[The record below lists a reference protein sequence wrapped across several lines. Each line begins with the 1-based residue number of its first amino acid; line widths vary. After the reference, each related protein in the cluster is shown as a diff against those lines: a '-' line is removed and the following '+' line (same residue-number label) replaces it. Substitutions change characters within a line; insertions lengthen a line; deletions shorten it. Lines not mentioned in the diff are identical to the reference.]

1 MEERRSIS
9 VQITDALGEN
19 DVLPNDFAI
28 EAEEI
33 EGFKFAPGAMDGI
46 TIYHM
51 GYSELD
57 DAEKE
62 KLGEILSLV
71 AWECDEIFDLE
82 DAIDEFCKVHRAI
95 TIMDDITQYVISH
108 QDKLNAGNVRM
119 NAERLTLESV
129 SIECVKVGLILLE
142 LFKPDDFVEVIA
154 NTLGRYD
161 EFTIFSIFLLG
172 RFKDGSNKILELAK
186 SVKGWGRIHCIFMMN
201 AESDEIKDWILK
213 NGVDNC
219 IMPAYSGLDTFN
231 KADVRGILKRDR
243 ITREELTA
251 ILKIIGA
258 MLDEGP
264 VDGISA
270 LEDAFDVLVQVLE
283 KAAALLPLDI
293 SDYQIIKQ
301 IDEWQKENAEGDNPE
316 LERLMNEM
324 FYEERARK
332 QIKV

>member
-1 MEERRSIS
+1 
-9 VQITDALGEN
+9 
-19 DVLPNDFAI
+19 
-28 EAEEI
+28 
-33 EGFKFAPGAMDGI
+33 
-46 TIYHM
+46 
-51 GYSELD
+51 
-57 DAEKE
+57 
-62 KLGEILSLV
+62 
-71 AWECDEIFDLE
+71 
-82 DAIDEFCKVHRAI
+82 
-95 TIMDDITQYVISH
+95 
-108 QDKLNAGNVRM
+108 
-119 NAERLTLESV
+119 
-129 SIECVKVGLILLE
+129 
-142 LFKPDDFVEVIA
+142 
-154 NTLGRYD
+154 
-161 EFTIFSIFLLG
+161 
-172 RFKDGSNKILELAK
+172 
-186 SVKGWGRIHCIFMMN
+186 MMN